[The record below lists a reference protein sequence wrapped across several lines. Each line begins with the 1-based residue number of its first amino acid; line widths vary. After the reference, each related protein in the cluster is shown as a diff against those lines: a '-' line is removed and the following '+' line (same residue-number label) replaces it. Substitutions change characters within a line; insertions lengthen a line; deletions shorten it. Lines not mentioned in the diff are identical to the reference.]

1 MRFST
6 RSVTTLLFT
15 LVGEVSALSVGWPG
29 ATAQTIDPR
38 QQAAGVVSER
48 DGHSEV
54 SFSDTALDKRLE
66 IEEWSLH
73 FQGTYIE
80 QRKNN
85 FYSAYSSVNSAT
97 GNTSLLN
104 RSEGDN
110 NRSFSLSATAYLG
123 VRLWTG
129 AEAYYNPELFEG
141 VPFSAALV
149 GLGGF
154 QNGELQ
160 KGSYIPAV
168 TYNARAF
175 VRQTYGLGGGEEYT
189 APGSVNQLGGYTDRN
204 RVVITWG
211 KLATL
216 DIFDRN
222 EYSHDPRVHFMNF
235 SVFSM
240 AAYGYAADSRGFTYG
255 FVGEWYQNDWV
266 IRGARLAAPTSPNI
280 LELDYTLTKDYVD
293 QVEVTHKHL
302 LGVNPGALRAI
313 VFTQRAYMSR
323 YQDAILYSQQN
334 GGTPSIFNNR
344 KSNNMYGY
352 GLSAEQALNSDT
364 GFFTRWSWNNDQTET
379 NTLDVARSFSIGAT
393 MNGNSWSRSAD
404 TYGIAWAV
412 NAISNSEI
420 QYLQMGGQTMFIGDG
435 RINYKP
441 EQVIETYYSALLAK
455 ELFLTTDFQKIT
467 NPAYNSSRGPVNII
481 SMRLHY
487 EF

>member
-1 MRFST
+1 MK
-6 RSVTTLLFT
+6 SVKTLITLL
-15 LVGEVSALSVGWPG
+15 LVGVGEFLFGSQNVLAQAIDVLEPTQALGPQR
-29 ATAQTIDPR
+29 TAQ
-38 QQAAGVVSER
+38 
-48 DGHSEV
+48 SEV
-54 SFSDTALDKRLE
+54 GLPDTRAPKNTQTE
-66 IEEWSLH
+66 FWSLH
-73 FQGTYIE
+73 LQGTYIE
-80 QRKNN
+80 QHKNN
-85 FYSAYSSVNSAT
+85 FYSPYSSVNSLG
-97 GNTSLLN
+97 GNTSLLS

-110 NRSFSLSATAYLG
+110 NRSFSLSTTAYLG
-123 VRLWTG
+123 LRLWAG

-141 VPFSAALV
+141 VPFSAGLV

-160 KGSYIPAV
+160 KGTYIPAV

-175 VRQTYGLGGGEEYT
+175 MRQTYGLGGGEEYVTPGT
-189 APGSVNQLGGYTDRN
+189 ANQLGGYTDRN
-204 RVVITWG
+204 RVVLTWG

-255 FVGEWYQNDWV
+255 FVGEWYQNDW
-266 IRGARLAAPTSPNI
+266 ILRGARLAAPTSPNI

-302 LGVNPGALRAI
+302 LGRNPGALRAI
-313 VFTQRAYMSR
+313 VFAQHAYMSR
-323 YQDAILYSQQN
+323 YQDAIVYSQQS
-334 GGTPSIFNNR
+334 GSVPSIFNTR
-344 KSNNMYGY
+344 KPNNMYGY
-352 GLSAEQALNSDT
+352 GVSAEQALDSNI
-364 GFFTRWSWNNDQTET
+364 GVFTRWSWNNDQTET
-379 NTLDVARSFSIGAT
+379 NTLDAARSFSIGT
-393 MNGNSWSRSAD
+393 TSKGNNWSRSED
-404 TYGIAWAV
+404 TFGLAWAI
-412 NAISNSEI
+412 NAISKPEI

-435 RINYKP
+435 RIQYKP
-441 EQVIETYYSALLAK
+441 EQIFETYYSALLAK

-467 NPAYNSSRGPVNII
+467 NPAYNSARGPVNVV